1 MDYFVKNSTLF
12 VSNTSTEEKENLHA
26 TLKNSADTITPVGTE
41 TGALDKTLYQFDTR
55 FVFENEGS
63 YSFAVVGEEAKESGE
78 VHIVLSND
86 QEYFKRLTSGH

>member
-1 MDYFVKNSTLF
+1 MDYFVKNGTLF
-12 VSNTSTEEKENLHA
+12 VSNASTEEKESLHV
-26 TLKNSADTITPVGTE
+26 TLKNSADTITPVGTK
-41 TGALDKTLYQFDTR
+41 TGALDKTLYQFDTG

-63 YSFAVVGEEAKESGE
+63 YSFAVVGEEVKDGGG